1 MAIEAIVT
9 DKAPAALGP
18 YSAAVAAPATK
29 AVHVSGQLPIDPA
42 TGEFA
47 GEDIQAQT
55 RQSLTNIKNILEA
68 AGASMADVAE
78 VTVLLDDI
86 ADFAAMNEVYGEFF
100 TGVLHRA
107 VPQPRRLR
115 GGRAAQG
122 RQGRDQ
128 GRGLPVGRAS
138 PGRGARRLPRR
149 TALRGRSCL
158 GSRRASAVLVTRCR
172 EERRLGK
179 VCASPELTFFSA
191 VCCSWGYVKSNG
203 AHTVAN

>member
-29 AVHVSGQLPIDPA
+29 AIHVSGQLPIDPA

-47 GEDIQAQT
+47 GDDIQAQT

-86 ADFAAMNEVYGEFF
+86 AD
-100 TGVLHRA
+100 

-115 GGRAAQG
+115 GRRAAQG

-128 GRGLPVGRAS
+128 GRGLPVTPANSSRAHQTATRSERIRAGRS
-138 PGRGARRLPRR
+138 SLPGRPAVASCTLRRGVVYTIAIFIRYQAINEPQ
-149 TALRGRSCL
+149 
-158 GSRRASAVLVTRCR
+158 VD
-172 EERRLGK
+172 
-179 VCASPELTFFSA
+179 ELLTST
-191 VCCSWGYVKSNG
+191 SILQ
-203 AHTVAN
+203 